1 MMLVVGPTG
10 VGDGLVV
17 RPADG
22 EGGPGTPFVG
32 ADGLGSGLGAGDGEG
47 APVAPVAPPA
57 PVGPVAPTGVGD
69 GLGSGLGDGEGAPVA
84 PLAPLAPLGPIEPVG
99 PVLEVV
105 EVSPDAIAGTTM
117 YIRANIRSIA
127 VSSPR
132 VPDLILR
139 GSDRPIQHSLAGVG
153 SPSIAGSRSRRT
165 PSILG

>member
-10 VGDGLVV
+10 AGDGLGL
-17 RPADG
+17 RTADG

-32 ADGLGSGLGAGDGEG
+32 VDEGLGSGLGAGDGEG
-47 APVAPVAPPA
+47 APVAPVAPVAPLV

-84 PLAPLAPLGPIEPVG
+84 PVAPLGPVG

-105 EVSPDAIAGTTM
+105 EVSPDATAGTTM
-117 YIRANIRSIA
+117 YIRANIKSVA
-127 VSSPR
+127 VSNPR

-139 GSDRPIQHSLAGVG
+139 
-153 SPSIAGSRSRRT
+153 
-165 PSILG
+165 